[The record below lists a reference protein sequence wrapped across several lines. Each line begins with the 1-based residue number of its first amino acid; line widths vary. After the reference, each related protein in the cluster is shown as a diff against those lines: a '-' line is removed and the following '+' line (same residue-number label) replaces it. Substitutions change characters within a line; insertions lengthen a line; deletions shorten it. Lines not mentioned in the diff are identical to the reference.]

1 MAFLDL
7 ASCKHTSVPRQEA
20 GTVTPFRSWQCFWRS
35 EDMWPESKQW
45 LAEDSGTAQRNKV
58 VSIDY
63 RQIPARSLS
72 FLSSIAAAQHLSEV
86 SQISFDLVTK
96 TPDKARHIA
105 RLPASLCSWSC
116 LTQCSPPR
124 HSCELCGIL
133 GFIQVSMVQ
142 EDARAAVRFLHKMAQ
157 EGHMLLAVVGGL
169 IGS

>member
-1 MAFLDL
+1 MAFLDP

-35 EDMWPESKQW
+35 EDMWPESEQW
-45 LAEDSGTAQRNKV
+45 LSGDSGTAQRNKV

-72 FLSSIAAAQHLSEV
+72 FLSSKGLHSISLSEV

-105 RLPASLCSWSC
+105 QLPALPCSWSC
-116 LTQCSPPR
+116 LSPR
-124 HSCELCGIL
+124 HSCELCGML
-133 GFIQVSMVQ
+133 ASSRSQWC
-142 EDARAAVRFLHKMAQ
+142 RKMREQ
-157 EGHMLLAVVGGL
+157 LF
-169 IGS
+169 GSFTKWPRKGTCCLQP